1 VSRVQYVFASPFD
14 WSPEEEVRLEALSG
28 ILEMRLNEVLRE
40 EQGGTYS
47 VGVFSSTSRNPR
59 AERRVFIGFGCE
71 PARVEELSGLMMREL
86 ERLVREGPDGDRL
99 AKQKEIMR
107 RSLELATRTNA
118 WWADG
123 IATSLRR
130 LLDPVTLTRRAGLI
144 EGLDAA
150 ALAATA
156 RGSLRTDRY
165 IRVVLVPAP

>member
-1 VSRVQYVFASPFD
+1 
-14 WSPEEEVRLEALSG
+14 
-28 ILEMRLNEVLRE
+28 
-40 EQGGTYS
+40 
-47 VGVFSSTSRNPR
+47 
-59 AERRVFIGFGCE
+59 
-71 PARVEELSGLMMREL
+71 VEELSGLMMGEL

-107 RSLELATRTNA
+107 RSLELATRTNS

-130 LLDPVTLTRRAGLI
+130 LLDPLTLTRRAGLI

-156 RGSLRTDRY
+156 RESLRTDRY